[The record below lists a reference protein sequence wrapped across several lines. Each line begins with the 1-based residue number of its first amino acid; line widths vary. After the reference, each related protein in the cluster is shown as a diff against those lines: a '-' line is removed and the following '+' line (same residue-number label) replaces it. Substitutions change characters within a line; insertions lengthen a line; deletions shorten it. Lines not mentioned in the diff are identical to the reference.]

1 MADGMN
7 QARAVRVAEL
17 INDYRTLLLHISQQ
31 QVDIS
36 PEDQYEEGYT
46 VLRECHTS
54 AQRLLSA
61 NYQPC
66 PMTGQGSAETEKAEL
81 QRVIIDSSAR
91 RFQAHKIYLRAA
103 ASRRWAMTRTAT
115 LRGQRPTGAHAAA
128 LKSAHT
134 VLQQELARVTD
145 QHVVADLRAADLR
158 AGHWLDD
165 DPSLDSIR
173 RWIQGR

>member
-1 MADGMN
+1 MRKLKRPSFKGIYEN
-7 QARAVRVAEL
+7 
-17 INDYRTLLLHISQQ
+17 LHLGAI
-31 QVDIS
+31 
-36 PEDQYEEGYT
+36 G
-46 VLRECHTS
+46 
-54 AQRLLSA
+54 
-61 NYQPC
+61 
-66 PMTGQGSAETEKAEL
+66 GKAFHVEHQTDHL
-81 QRVIIDSSAR
+81 YCNRVIIDSSAR

-103 ASRRWAMTRTAT
+103 ASRRWAMTRSAT

-128 LKSAHT
+128 LKTAHST
-134 VLQQELARVTD
+134 LQQELSRVTD

>member
-1 MADGMN
+1 MKYWNTD
-7 QARAVRVAEL
+7 L
-17 INDYRTLLLHISQQ
+17 IILN
-31 QVDIS
+31 
-36 PEDQYEEGYT
+36 
-46 VLRECHTS
+46 
-54 AQRLLSA
+54 
-61 NYQPC
+61 
-66 PMTGQGSAETEKAEL
+66 
-81 QRVIIDSSAR
+81 RVILDSSAR
-91 RFQAHKIYLRAA
+91 RFQAHRIYLRAA

-115 LRGQRPTGAHAAA
+115 LRGQRPNGTHAAA

>member
-1 MADGMN
+1 MADGLN

-31 QVDIS
+31 NVEVH
-36 PEDQYEEGYT
+36 PEDVYEEGYT
-46 VLRECHTS
+46 VLRECHTA
-54 AQRLLSA
+54 AQRLVSA

-66 PMTGQGSAETEKAEL
+66 PVTGQGSADTEKAEL

-103 ASRRWAMTRTAT
+103 AARRWAMARSTA
-115 LRGQRPTGAHAAA
+115 LRGQRPTAAHAAS
-128 LKSAHT
+128 LKT
-134 VLQQELARVTD
+134 VHASLQQELARITD
-145 QHVVADLRAADLR
+145 SHVVADLRAADQR

-165 DPSLDSIR
+165 DPSLEAIR
-173 RWIQGR
+173 RWIGGQ

>member
-1 MADGMN
+1 
-7 QARAVRVAEL
+7 
-17 INDYRTLLLHISQQ
+17 
-31 QVDIS
+31 
-36 PEDQYEEGYT
+36 
-46 VLRECHTS
+46 
-54 AQRLLSA
+54 
-61 NYQPC
+61 
-66 PMTGQGSAETEKAEL
+66 
-81 QRVIIDSSAR
+81 
-91 RFQAHKIYLRAA
+91 
-103 ASRRWAMTRTAT
+103 MTRTAT

-128 LKSAHT
+128 LKSAHS